1 MNIAIVSAVL
11 HGSEFIDFIL
21 VIYDILLSKNL
32 YSHYFK
38 SKREDQ
44 TKKNLLIAMMF
55 LIHSNVIIVIDTLKI
70 F

>member
-21 VIYDILLSKNL
+21 IIYDILLSKNL

-44 TKKNLLIAMMF
+44 TKKKSFNCPDVF
-55 LIHSNVIIVIDTLKI
+55 DSLKCYYCY
-70 F
+70 